1 MKIDFN
7 DLFTQPR
14 WFFCPR
20 SNSNCIY
27 LAYKSHRESY
37 TYAGFGMRE
46 RNAARLD
53 TSENLN
59 ENTTRIIDA
68 IQDFLA
74 LLSHDRV
81 SISSRKKFQS
91 SNLIYM
97 HVLPPPLDSTPQKT
111 YSYRVFH
118 LSPVRI
124 HSPIQRINERSRWRV
139 YRLHDQHQIPCLTN
153 VNEISSS
160 NNWMFCLQR
169 GFKFL
174 LYF

>member
-7 DLFTQPR
+7 DLRTQPR

-20 SNSNCIY
+20 LNSNCIY

-46 RNAARLD
+46 RNAPRLD
-53 TSENLN
+53 TSGNLN
-59 ENTTRIIDA
+59 ENTRRIIDA
-68 IQDFLA
+68 IQDFLE

-81 SISSRKKFQS
+81 SISYRKIFQP

-97 HVLPPPLDSTPQKT
+97 HVLPPPLYSTPQKI
-111 YSYRVFH
+111 YSYQAFH

-124 HSPIQRINERSRWRV
+124 HSLIQRINERSRWP
-139 YRLHDQHQIPCLTN
+139 HDHTTN
-153 VNEISSS
+153 IRSRA
-160 NNWMFCLQR
+160 LPT
-169 GFKFL
+169 
-174 LYF
+174 

>member
-1 MKIDFN
+1 
-7 DLFTQPR
+7 
-14 WFFCPR
+14 
-20 SNSNCIY
+20 
-27 LAYKSHRESY
+27 
-37 TYAGFGMRE
+37 MRE

-124 HSPIQRINERSRWRV
+124 HSPIQRINERSR
-139 YRLHDQHQIPCLTN
+139 
-153 VNEISSS
+153 
-160 NNWMFCLQR
+160 
-169 GFKFL
+169 
-174 LYF
+174 